1 MEMLKMGLLVLCT
14 VIAPPCLAP
23 SLAGSKSEQQL
34 IKEIVESGRCADL
47 SQASDTRV
55 SPPPMVAPG
64 LPPLLSFRYYEG
76 KRHRGFDNTDLM
88 LDDAGH

>member
-1 MEMLKMGLLVLCT
+1 MVKAGLLIFCIVA
-14 VIAPPCLAP
+14 VRQRLAP
-23 SLAGSKSEQQL
+23 SLAGSESEQQL
-34 IKEIVESGRCADL
+34 IKEIVESGRCANL
-47 SQASDTRV
+47 SQAPDTRV
-55 SPPPMVAPG
+55 SPPPMIAPG